1 MIVQYRCVSDFSEL
15 ILRGP
20 GILEVR
26 QGELESL
33 SIEAPGELLNCI
45 YSTTTDGK
53 LRLGYS
59 SGGVAS
65 IASYRAPI
73 RYRLEVKELNKITVS
88 GLGRVE
94 IPDLDSDT
102 FCCRLSGKS
111 QLVLGHLT
119 SDRLDV
125 SLMANAQMD
134 ISGDVETQYVVL
146 QGDARYNAETLV
158 SDLAELRLTDRSSA
172 QIKVSDHL
180 TAYVGGQGALSY
192 IGYPEV
198 SKQGAGNIVR
208 RRNQHRET
216 SIINQ

>member
-1 MIVQYRCVSDFSEL
+1 MILQYRCVSDFSEL
-15 ILRGP
+15 IFRGP
-20 GILEVR
+20 GILQVR

-53 LRLGYS
+53 LHLGYRS
-59 SGGVAS
+59 DGIVN
-65 IASYRAPI
+65 IASYRASI
-73 RYRLEVKELNKITVS
+73 RYCLDVKELNKITVS

-102 FCCRLSGKS
+102 FSCRLSGKS
-111 QLVLGHLT
+111 QVVLGHLT

-134 ISGDVETQYVVL
+134 ISGDVESQYVVL
-146 QGDARYNAETLV
+146 EGDARFSAEALL
-158 SDLAELRLTDRSSA
+158 SDLAELRLTDRASA
-172 QIKVSDHL
+172 QIKVNDHL
-180 TAYVGGQGALSY
+180 TAYVGSQGALSY

-208 RRNQHRET
+208 RRNQHREK
-216 SIINQ
+216 SIISQ

>member
-1 MIVQYRCVSDFSEL
+1 MIVQYRRLSDFSEL

-26 QGELESL
+26 QAEVASL
-33 SIEAPGELLNCI
+33 SIEAPGELLDLI

-53 LRLGYS
+53 LHLGYQP
-59 SGGVAS
+59 GRVAN

-73 RYRLEVKELNKITVS
+73 RYRLDVKELNKITVS
-88 GLGRVE
+88 GLASVE

-111 QLVLGHLT
+111 QLRLGHLT

-125 SLMANAQMD
+125 SLEGNAQMNL
-134 ISGDVETQYVVL
+134 SGDVETQYVVL
-146 QGDARYNAETLV
+146 ADQARYNAEALV
-158 SDLAELRLTDRSSA
+158 SDLAELRLTGQASA
-172 QIKVSDHL
+172 QVKVSDHL

-208 RRNQHRET
+208 RRIQPRET
-216 SIINQ
+216 SVLVS

>member
-1 MIVQYRCVSDFSEL
+1 MIVQYRCVSDFNEL

-20 GILEVR
+20 GVLEVR
-26 QGELESL
+26 QSELESL
-33 SIEAPGELLNCI
+33 AIEAPSELLDLI
-45 YSTTTDGK
+45 DSTTTGGT
-53 LRLGYS
+53 LRLGYQPKS
-59 SGGVAS
+59 IVD

-73 RYRLEVKELNKITVS
+73 RYRLDVRELNKITIS
-88 GLGRVE
+88 GIGHVE

-111 QLVLGHLT
+111 QLRLGHLT

-146 QGDARYNAETLV
+146 AGEARYGAEALV
-158 SDLAELRLTDRSSA
+158 SDAAELRLTDQASA
-172 QIKVSDHL
+172 QVRVNDHL

-208 RRNQHRET
+208 RRNQQRET
-216 SIINQ
+216 SFVIQ